1 MYTTRLTV
9 FVYFSSVGLA
19 FEGRGIFIMSMM
31 LTTLSQSHTSNRHLQ
46 HPTRLRRCQRY
57 HPSQRASRFRHT
69 VSSGPS
75 SMRTPPDSE
84 TTLPAPQPVAFG
96 ENKNYTLSALLLFC
110 IYYDRRWIALLGFI
124 DIYLYLLYTSLFTSF
139 Y

>member
-1 MYTTRLTV
+1 
-9 FVYFSSVGLA
+9 
-19 FEGRGIFIMSMM
+19 
-31 LTTLSQSHTSNRHLQ
+31 
-46 HPTRLRRCQRY
+46 
-57 HPSQRASRFRHT
+57 
-69 VSSGPS
+69 
-75 SMRTPPDSE
+75 MRTPPDSE